1 MNAEAASPASANTDE
16 VPTIELVCPMPG
28 FAGNRRFVLVR
39 MDDDG
44 VLFSLRSLDDE
55 NLRFLVIS
63 PNPFFPDYE
72 PEIDDE
78 TLGMLGV
85 TDVSNLLVLLVVT
98 APGSITEA
106 TANLLA
112 PIVVDTGSRRA
123 IQTVLTGS
131 DLPVRAPL
139 VSA

>member
-1 MNAEAASPASANTDE
+1 MNAEAAAPVNTNTGDL
-16 VPTIELVCPMPG
+16 PTIEFVCPMPG
-28 FAGNRRFVLVR
+28 FVGNRRFVLVR
-39 MDDDG
+39 MDDSG

-63 PNPFFPDYE
+63 PNPFFPEYE
-72 PEIDDE
+72 PEIDDAA
-78 TLGMLGV
+78 LAMLGAGE
-85 TDVSNLLVLLVVT
+85 TSNLLVLLIVT

-112 PIVVDTGSRRA
+112 PIVVDTDTRRA

>member
-1 MNAEAASPASANTDE
+1 MNADTAAPAGTTGGDLPS
-16 VPTIELVCPMPG
+16 IEFVCPMPG

-39 MDDDG
+39 VDEDG
-44 VLFSLRSLDDE
+44 LLYSLRSLEDPD
-55 NLRFLVIS
+55 LRFLVIS
-63 PNPFFPDYE
+63 PHPFFPSYE
-72 PEIDDE
+72 PEIDDA
-78 TLGMLGV
+78 TLDMLGV
-85 TDVSNLLVLLVVT
+85 DQTAELLVLLIVT

-112 PIVVDTGSRRA
+112 PIVVDTRTRRA
-123 IQTVLTGS
+123 VQTVLSGS

>member
-1 MNAEAASPASANTDE
+1 MNAEATAPTTAGSE
-16 VPTIELVCPMPG
+16 ELPTIELVCPMPG

-39 MDDDG
+39 MDDSG
-44 VLFSLRSLDDE
+44 VLYSLRSLDNPD
-55 NLRFLVIS
+55 LRFLVIS

-72 PEIDDE
+72 PEIDDATLAMLATDE
-78 TLGMLGV
+78 TAE
-85 TDVSNLLVLLVVT
+85 LLVLLIVT

-112 PIVVDTGSRRA
+112 PIVVDTATRRA
-123 IQTVLTGS
+123 VQTVLTGS